1 MHKDLPVIKIV
12 SQEEEMHVKMKLE
25 MDDSTHEFL
34 VEWGKEEAS
43 DEDYINVAIRNG
55 LLDAVKQ
62 LHEGEEKVQEIEGEK
77 SD

>member
-34 VEWGKEEAS
+34 VEWERRKHPS
-43 DEDYINVAIRNG
+43 
-55 LLDAVKQ
+55 KTT
-62 LHEGEEKVQEIEGEK
+62 
-77 SD
+77 SM

>member
-1 MHKDLPVIKIV
+1 MHKDLPVIKII
-12 SQEEEMHVKMKLE
+12 SEEEEMHVKMKLE
-25 MDDSTHEFL
+25 MDDSTHEIL
-34 VEWGKEEAS
+34 VKWGKEEAS

-55 LLDAVKQ
+55 LLNAAKQ